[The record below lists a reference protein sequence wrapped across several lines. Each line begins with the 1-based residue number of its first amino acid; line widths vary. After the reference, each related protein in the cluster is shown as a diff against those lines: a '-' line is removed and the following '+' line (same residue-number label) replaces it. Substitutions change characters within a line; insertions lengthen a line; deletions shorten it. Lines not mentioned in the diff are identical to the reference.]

1 MCPNPLQ
8 NTFNNDKLWFSAHLK
23 RLRSEKEVVG
33 RSGDVALF
41 KQAEYRFAKA
51 VGEAKH
57 CFSEKLRLQLSE
69 GNSSSIWKGLRTIC
83 RSPQVSDNH
92 SLANDLKEFYSR
104 LLRVILP
111 SATTIPS
118 PPSVCH

>member
-1 MCPNPLQ
+1 MRPNPQQ

-41 KQAEYRFAKA
+41 KQAEYK
-51 VGEAKH
+51 VVEKAKH
-57 CFSEKLRLQLSE
+57 CFSEKLQLQHSE

-104 LLRVILP
+104 FDSYSALCPLP
-111 SATTIPS
+111 RPPATTTERR
-118 PPSVCH
+118 